1 MPLIYENPDFSE
13 AEEELEKNALD
24 EALQLS
30 TKRLFN
36 KLYER
41 EIKKI
46 RITSLLHVIW
56 KLPHLVDEQQLPL
69 QYVGRNVLVR
79 AAGFKCGPTTG
90 PVPAL
95 YNELL
100 KSCKVDPLCTFLLRL
115 SVIPLREIGETALNV
130 MLQVLPYDVKHM
142 HVSDRME
149 FGSRLCIFVS
159 TRRRNSNDLLPL
171 LLSCRIVA
179 NVQVM
184 IPWFRKPLLDIAD
197 SMLKYLLQ
205 AVVPVTEN
213 EMDRHVEIFVNEKI
227 KDQITDLLPNE
238 IRRLKRVEIGKEK
251 RLRVTEKEK
260 YADAFDLLCRCIG
273 DLCEN
278 DHVVQDMV
286 LSCGVFDT
294 LVLQDSIGGQVY
306 DEFIN
311 TAILDLLWR
320 LSFSN
325 KIQKCMSEKV
335 VNDENNFLS
344 VLLSHCRA
352 TSIYALQSIGI
363 IWNSLRMYKYVER
376 LLPYFERVM
385 DEDIC
390 TDNHLL
396 NRITRVV
403 VESEDLEILTVACGL
418 SAELLSTDFT
428 LFYMTQQDGFMNKV
442 EKLLHSPNNV
452 RKSGLKNTIE
462 DVKEGQNLSD
472 EEAREY
478 SRCCK
483 EAKRVLAAARA

>member
-1 MPLIYENPDFSE
+1 MPLIYENPNFSE
-13 AEEELEKNALD
+13 AEEELEKLALD

-41 EIKKI
+41 KIESI

-56 KLPHLVDEQQLPL
+56 KLPNLVDKQQLSL
-69 QYVGRNVLVR
+69 QYIGRNILVR

-95 YNELL
+95 YMELL

-115 SVIPLREIGETALNV
+115 SLIPLREIGETALNV
-130 MLQVLPYDVKHM
+130 LLQVLPFDMKHM

-149 FGSRLCIFVS
+149 FASRLCILVS
-159 TRRRNSNDLLPL
+159 SRRHNSSDLLPL
-171 LLSCRIVA
+171 LLSSQTVA
-179 NVQVM
+179 NVEVM

-205 AVVPVTEN
+205 AVKPVTES
-213 EMDRHVEIFVNEKI
+213 EMDAQVEIFVNENI
-227 KDQITDLLPNE
+227 KDQITDLLPSE
-238 IRRLKRVEIGKEK
+238 IRRLRRVEFGKEK
-251 RLRVTEKEK
+251 RFRLAEKER
-260 YADAFDLLCRCIG
+260 YTDAFDLLCRCIG

-278 DHVVQDMV
+278 DYIVQDMI
-286 LSCGVFDT
+286 LSCGVLDT
-294 LVLQDSIGGQVY
+294 LLLHDAIGGEVY

-311 TAILDLLWR
+311 TVILDLLWR

-325 KIQKCMSEKV
+325 KIQKCISDKV
-335 VNDENNFLS
+335 CNDENDLFS
-344 VLLSHCRA
+344 ILLSHCQA
-352 TSIYALQSIGI
+352 TSTYALQSIGI
-363 IWNSLRMYKYVER
+363 LWNALRLHKYIER
-376 LLPYFERVM
+376 LSPYFEQVM
-385 DEDIC
+385 NEDIS

-403 VESEDLEILTVACGL
+403 IESEDIEVLTVACGL
-418 SAELLSTDFT
+418 SAELLTTDFT
-428 LFYMTQQDGFMNKV
+428 LFYMTQQDGFIDKV
-442 EKLLHSPNNV
+442 QALCNLPENSG
-452 RKSGLKNTIE
+452 KSDLKNTIE
-462 DVKEGQNLSD
+462 DCQNLSD
-472 EEAREY
+472 AKARQH

-483 EAKRVLAAARA
+483 EAKRVLSAARA